1 MVFTKVNPNITTSAS
16 TSTADFTTVAKSTMA
31 QALTGQIA
39 IDRPEPR
46 SIADEISFL
55 RLPGVRLA
63 TGLSKSSIYALI
75 RANGFPAP
83 VPLGLRMVGWVRSEV
98 QDWAAER
105 VRLRDAA

>member
-1 MVFTKVNPNITTSAS
+1 MTANITASAS
-16 TSTADFTTVAKSTMA
+16 PKLTPDFSNVATSRMA
-31 QALTGQIA
+31 QALAGEVAT
-39 IDRPEPR
+39 DHPKPR
-46 SIADEISFL
+46 SVADEISFL

-98 QDWAAER
+98 QEWAAQR
-105 VRLRDAA
+105 VRLRDTGEEAA